1 VTHRP
6 LDKAEVEE
14 GVRAEVLEL
23 PDQLRRYFSRVAVE
37 VRAVEFPDK
46 TVFIVAKSGNRAIYY
61 DGVEEEYGIGA
72 IDGEA
77 LKVESVVGELRLAL
91 LALQDGRSG
100 R

>member
-1 VTHRP
+1 VTHGP

-23 PDQLRRYFSRVAVE
+23 PAELRRHFGRVAVE
-37 VRAVEFPDK
+37 VRAVELPDRI
-46 TVFIVAKSGNRAIYY
+46 VFIVAKSGNRAIFY
-61 DGVEEEYGIGA
+61 DDVEEEYGIGT

-77 LKVESVVGELRLAL
+77 LKVESVIGELRFAL